1 MAGIGFELRKLFR
14 DQGLINN
21 VKAYAYSSLTT
32 VGPMILCMVLI
43 IALQR
48 IMSAA
53 NNSYIEWE
61 LYIATV
67 SYCFVF
73 SIIFTSGISMVLTR
87 YVADMIYE
95 KKYDRLMSSY
105 YGALILILPIG
116 AILAGWFVKDVS
128 AGLDYKIAAY
138 LFFMELIV
146 IWLQGVYLS
155 ALKDYIRIVRSFIIG
170 VVAALVSG
178 WLLFQF
184 TELQATSAALL
195 GIDVGFF
202 IIAVLSFHHFE
213 QRFPKGKTETFFHF
227 LSYFRKYSS
236 LFFAGCFIYSGVY
249 LHNFVYWLGPKGVE
263 VADRFLVM
271 PFYDLPVF
279 YAFISVMP
287 TLVTF
292 VVSVETS
299 FYEKF
304 RIYYLNILN
313 GGTVTDIKGAK
324 AAMQKTLIREISF
337 LMEVQ
342 LLFTV
347 LAIALGIK
355 FLPTIGFTMA
365 QLDVFILLALA
376 YFLFIIMFVL
386 SHILMYFDDRKG
398 VLLIGALFVLL
409 NIGFSYWMMTLE
421 YDGLG
426 MFLAS
431 FLALAIV
438 IARLRYV
445 LRNIDYFTFCS
456 QPINANQPARTK
468 SFFAKPKTAISALLL
483 ISMVLSGCTAVEN
496 TGTASGQ
503 EGQTEEVV
511 QPQDE
516 PSSSRLSEDKRIYE
530 RDQDD
535 SLKTIYVTILP
546 DKANADKPLDWYGL
560 NRLPDRMD
568 KGKLEI
574 IMQEGEADGTGPAPG
589 MFGYGAD
596 KPNATITLRG
606 NTAWHTSQKSYR
618 IKLNSEAG
626 LWLDQRTFNLN
637 KHMLDP
643 SRVRNKLS
651 FDLFEE
657 IPNMTS
663 LRTQFVRMYVKDLS
677 TGNKQAPFVDY
688 GLYTHVEQPN
698 KRFLQSHMLDPNGHL
713 YKVAFFEFER
723 YPDNI
728 KSHDDPE
735 YDREAFE
742 KILEIKGREEH
753 DKLISMLDDVNNRTI
768 PIEQVI
774 ETHFDLDNFLTWTAA
789 NILMDNMDTD
799 ANNFYLYS
807 PLNSEKWYFL
817 PWDYD
822 GGWELQRRKG
832 SLHPYQ
838 NGISNYWGSV
848 LHNRYFRHEGHIEQ
862 LKKKLDELS
871 AIINKER
878 VTEQLDKYS
887 PTVEPFLFR
896 NPDIGYLPGLNTD
909 FKKELQRIAETPER
923 GLQRFLEDLEKPRPF
938 YQGEVEEENG
948 LTKFV
953 WDISFDFQG
962 DDLLYDVAVSKNP
975 EFTQVVASKNGL
987 KENRWEIPALPP
999 GTYYWKVG
1007 VKDSKGNQQN
1017 SFDYY
1022 QDSDENYFFGMRE
1035 FEVE

>member
-53 NNSYIEWE
+53 DNSYIAWE

-87 YVADMIYE
+87 YVADMIFE

-105 YGALILILPIG
+105 YGALIVMLPLG

-146 IWLQGVYLS
+146 IWIQGVYLS
-155 ALKDYIRIVRSFIIG
+155 ALKDYIRIVKSFMAG
-170 VVAALVSG
+170 TAAALISG

-184 TELQATSAALL
+184 TELQATSAALM
-195 GIDVGFF
+195 GIDIGFF
-202 IIAVLSFHHFE
+202 LIVALSFHHFE
-213 QRFPKGKTETFFHF
+213 QRFPKGNTEYFFHF
-227 LSYFRKYSS
+227 VTYFRKYSS

-249 LHNFVYWLGPKGVE
+249 LHNIVYWLGPKGVE
-263 VADRFLVM
+263 VADRFRVM

-279 YAFISVMP
+279 FAFLSVIP

-313 GGTVTDIKGAK
+313 GGTVTDIKAAK
-324 AAMQKTLIREISF
+324 TAMQKTLIREISF
-337 LMEVQ
+337 LMEIQ
-342 LLFTV
+342 LVFTV

-365 QLDVFILLALA
+365 QLDVFILLVLA

-398 VLLIGALFVLL
+398 VLFIGGGFVLF
-409 NIGFSYWMMTLE
+409 NIGFTYWMMHLE

-426 MFLAS
+426 MFIAS

-438 IARLRYV
+438 IARLQYV
-445 LRNIDYFTFCS
+445 LKNIDYFTFCS
-456 QPINANQPARTK
+456 QPIHSSKTARNK
-468 SFFAKPKTAISALLL
+468 SIFNKPHTAISVLLL
-483 ISMVLSGCTAVEN
+483 ISIALSGCAAAEN
-496 TGTASGQ
+496 TGSPPGE
-503 EGQTEEVV
+503 EGQDEEII
-511 QPQDE
+511 QPRALS
-516 PSSSRLSEDKRIYE
+516 PSRLTEDKRVYQ
-530 RDQDD
+530 RDEDG

-546 DKANADKPLDWYGL
+546 DKANTDKPLDWYGL
-560 NRLPDRMD
+560 NRLPERTED
-568 KGKLEI
+568 GKLDI
-574 IMQEGEADGTGPAPG
+574 IMQEGEPDGKGPAPG
-589 MFGYGAD
+589 MFGHGVD
-596 KPNATITLRG
+596 KANATITLRG
-606 NTAWHTSQKSYR
+606 KTAWHTAQKSYR

-637 KHMLDP
+637 KHMLDL

-657 IPNMTS
+657 IPDMTS

-698 KRFLQSHMLDPNGHL
+698 KRFLQAHMLDPNGNL
-713 YKVAFFEFER
+713 YKVTFFEFDR
-723 YPDNI
+723 YPENI

-742 KILEIKGREEH
+742 EILEIKGREEH
-753 DKLISMLDDVNNRTI
+753 DKLIRMLEDVNNKGI

-774 ETHFDLDNFLTWTAA
+774 EQHFDLDNFLTWTAA

-822 GGWELQRRKG
+822 GGWELQRKNG
-832 SLHPYQ
+832 SLHPFQ
-838 NGISNYWGSV
+838 NGISNYWGST
-848 LHNRYFRHEGHIEQ
+848 LHNRYFRHEEHIEQ

-871 AIINKER
+871 KIINKER
-878 VTEQLDKYS
+878 VTQLLDSYS
-887 PTVEPFLFR
+887 QTVEPFLFR

-909 FKKELQRIAETPER
+909 FKKDLQRIAETPER
-923 GLQRFLEDLEKPRPF
+923 GLQRFLDDLEKPRPF
-938 YQGEVEEENG
+938 YQGEVDEDNG
-948 LTKFV
+948 LTMFE
-953 WDISFDFQG
+953 WEISFDLQG
-962 DDLLYDVAVSKNP
+962 EDLLYDVAVSKNP
-975 EFTQVVASKNGL
+975 EFTEVVASKNGL
-987 KENRWEIPALPP
+987 KENRWEIPALPA
-999 GTYYWKVG
+999 GTYYWKV
-1007 VKDSKGNQQN
+1007 VAKDSSGHQQN

-1022 QDSDENYFFGMRE
+1022 LDSDENYFFGTKE